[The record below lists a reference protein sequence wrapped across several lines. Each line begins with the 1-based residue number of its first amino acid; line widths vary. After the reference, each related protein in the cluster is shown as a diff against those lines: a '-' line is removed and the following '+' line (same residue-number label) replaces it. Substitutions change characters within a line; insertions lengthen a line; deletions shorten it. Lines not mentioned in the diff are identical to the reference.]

1 MNKLIKI
8 LFNLIFIV
16 LFIFLLTKLDLRVLA
31 RLKEINLFILLG
43 VIILLF
49 LSVLLKSIRFKLLN
63 PSTPLLQMLRI
74 TVIHNFY
81 LTLLPFRLGELAYM
95 KKLKELNIKF
105 TKSFSDL
112 VICRSLDL
120 IVLGILFDI
129 FIYYYYFKGV
139 YSETMVIVITLIIL
153 ALSLVYLFPK
163 IITKP
168 FKRTKLHNSR
178 LIYLKKKIIEIL
190 ENFNRISYPKRISLF
205 VFSFLVI
212 LASFLP
218 YSLIIISLAK
228 IPFIETIIANTF
240 ALLSSI
246 LPISPPGG
254 VGLIE
259 GGWVVGFSLFHLDT
273 NLAIT
278 LGLILHSVQIVSI
291 IVIYFTFRILFRKHK
306 H

>member
-168 FKRTKLHNSR
+168 FKRTKLHNS
-178 LIYLKKKIIEIL
+178 
-190 ENFNRISYPKRISLF
+190 
-205 VFSFLVI
+205 V
-212 LASFLP
+212 
-218 YSLIIISLAK
+218 
-228 IPFIETIIANTF
+228 
-240 ALLSSI
+240 
-246 LPISPPGG
+246 
-254 VGLIE
+254 
-259 GGWVVGFSLFHLDT
+259 
-273 NLAIT
+273 
-278 LGLILHSVQIVSI
+278 
-291 IVIYFTFRILFRKHK
+291 
-306 H
+306 